1 MPASVKVSNSW
12 KTATGLSVKV
22 AGTWRT
28 ATSAFIN
35 VGGVWKQWFASRI
48 QDTFTR
54 ASTASGLGTSTTGQV
69 WTALRGNWRVGGSN
83 NALSDDAA
91 STYPIAS
98 INFGN
103 SDVKTQ
109 TDTSG
114 GVGVAFWITDSGSWW
129 ASYPRYT
136 SVTNT
141 FCDQSQ
147 VTNFSNPPSGS
158 CCSGVTTGSTSVC
171 DQTQVTNTNN
181 PPSGSCCSGVTTSG
195 GGSTCTGTQVTNT
208 SNPPSGSCCSGVT
221 TGGGGTS
228 NVCDQSQVT
237 NQSNPPS
244 ASCCS
249 GVTTGGGGTSNVCD
263 QSSVSCS
270 NSSSSSCG
278 GTCCSGVSTG
288 GGGQTTVCDQGRVDT
303 YGFGCPAGY
312 CAGEFSE
319 TVNSSYCGG
328 ATCCRSTNYDALV
341 NCGGCNLPQ
350 DSGSYQCGSGQTYGS
365 FNGQP
370 YGCYTYSDG
379 TTEYQVNDGGSCS
392 SMGSGWQQVGCSN
405 CTGGGP
411 CGQAGFVCCRRSSGA
426 AGYTYVGAATYVASW
441 CVNTVTTA
449 FSYTQYFC
457 YTSTRNVT
465 APTTYSCYTST
476 RPVTNPTTYSC
487 YTSTRP
493 VTNPTT
499 YSCYTSQVTQP
510 TYYSCYTATRS
521 VATYSCYTGTRSV
534 TTYTSDLV
542 LVSSVSGTVAV
553 ASALNLA
560 TNTSGFAT
568 VGSVYVTTAGSTVT
582 SSAYSGSNLTGSQV
596 GSTLSLTPSS
606 PVRGTSV
613 GIIKAPSTGSQGS
626 TTDNFLTTI

>member
-91 STYPIAS
+91 SNYPIAS

-109 TDTSG
+109 TDTTG

-141 FCDQSQ
+141 FCDQGEQSDFVNPPTGNCCSGVVTGSISVCDQTQ
-147 VTNFSNPPSGS
+147 VTSTTNPPSGS
-158 CCSGVTTGSTSVC
+158 CCSGITTG
-171 DQTQVTNTNN
+171 
-181 PPSGSCCSGVTTSG
+181 G
-195 GGSTCTGTQVTNT
+195 GGSTCTGTQVTST

-221 TGGGGTS
+221 TGGGGTTT
-228 NVCDQSQVT
+228 VCDQSQVT
-237 NQSNPPS
+237 STSNPP
-244 ASCCS
+244 ANNCCS
-249 GVTTGGGGTSNVCD
+249 GVSQGGGGTSNVCD
-263 QSSVSCS
+263 QSQVT
-270 NSSSSSCG
+270 SSSNPPSSS
-278 GTCCSGVSTG
+278 CCSGVSTG
-288 GGGQTTVCDQGRVDT
+288 GGGTTAVCDQGRVDT
-303 YGFGCPAGY
+303 YGFGCPAGS

-328 ATCCRSTNYDALV
+328 NTCCRSTNYDALIS
-341 NCGGCNLPQ
+341 CGGCNLPQ
-350 DSGSYQCGSGQTYGS
+350 ESGSYTCPSNQFYGS
-365 FNGQP
+365 YNGQN
-370 YGCYTYSDG
+370 YGCYLLI
-379 TTEYQVNDGGSCS
+379 GGSYYR
-392 SMGSGWQQVGCSN
+392 VGD
-405 CTGGGP
+405 
-411 CGQAGFVCCRRSSGA
+411 
-426 AGYTYVGAATYVASW
+426 ATYVASW
-441 CVNTVTTA
+441 CVNTETVS

-457 YTSTRNVT
+457 YTSTRNVV

-476 RPVTNPTTYSC
+476 RSVTNPITYSC
-487 YTSTRP
+487 YTSTRS
-493 VTNPTT
+493 VTAATTYSCFTTQVVAPTTYSCFTTRRDRTT
-499 YSCYTSQVTQP
+499 YSCYTS
-510 TYYSCYTATRS
+510 
-521 VATYSCYTGTRSV
+521 TRSV

>member
-91 STYPIAS
+91 SNYPIAS

-109 TDTSG
+109 TDTTG
-114 GVGVAFWITDSGSWW
+114 GVGVAFWVTDSGSWW

-181 PPSGSCCSGVTTSG
+181 PPSASCCSGVTTGG

-221 TGGGGTS
+221 TGGGGIT
-228 NVCDQSQVT
+228 NVCDRT
-237 NQSNPPS
+237 E
-244 ASCCS
+244 
-249 GVTTGGGGTSNVCD
+249 
-263 QSSVSCS
+263 VSCS
-270 NSSSSSCG
+270 STNPTSCG

-288 GGGQTTVCDQGRVDT
+288 GGGQSSVCNRNPVSCTSTSTSSCGGTCCGGVSTGGGGQTTVCDQGRTET
-303 YGFGCPAGY
+303 YGFGTCPPGS
-312 CAGEFSE
+312 CSGELSE

-328 ATCCRSTNYDALV
+328 NTCCRSTNYDALV
-341 NCGGCNLPQ
+341 SCGGCNLPSE
-350 DSGSYQCGSGQTYGS
+350 SGSYQCASNHVYGS
-365 FNGQP
+365 WNGQN
-370 YGCYTYSDG
+370 YGCYLN
-379 TTEYQVNDGGSCS
+379 V
-392 SMGSGWQQVGCSN
+392 
-405 CTGGGP
+405 GGG
-411 CGQAGFVCCRRSSGA
+411 
-426 AGYTYVGAATYVASW
+426 YYVRMGDATYVSTW
-441 CVNTVTTA
+441 CVNTETIAFTYTA
-449 FSYTQYFC
+449 YFC
-457 YTSTRNVT
+457 YTSTRTVT
-465 APTTYSCYTST
+465 APLTYSCNTGTSLVNNPLTYSCFTSTRPVTAATTYSCYTT
-476 RPVTNPTTYSC
+476 QVTQPTTYSC
-487 YTSTRP
+487 FTTS
-493 VTNPTT
+493 
-499 YSCYTSQVTQP
+499 
-510 TYYSCYTATRS
+510 RS
-521 VATYSCYTGTRSV
+521 VATYSCYTSTRSV

-568 VGSVYVTTAGSTVT
+568 VGSVYVTTAGSTIT